1 MNQSTLVED
10 LPHFQ
15 WLVFVFSMKLPR
27 HIQQLSKIGP
37 VYLVGGSVRDRI
49 LNRPSSDHDFVVPGD
64 AKGFSQKVADLWGTR
79 VIAIGEGKKINYR
92 VVSQG
97 DVFDFA
103 DMEGQCIEDD
113 LKRRD
118 FTINAIGYDLVGQR
132 LIDPWGGRGDI
143 TCGAVRLTS
152 KDAIVADPL
161 RILRAFRFAALLDFS
176 IASETLTVIKKEL
189 GRIEETSKERITA
202 ELMMIMGVDRS
213 FRWIKQIADM
223 GLLAL
228 LIPELDACRGCT
240 QNDFHGMDVF
250 DHTMETYRALEFVLS
265 DPVSLWSG
273 FSRPLTD
280 YLSSENRKVLLKWVA
295 LFHDLGKPGCRSVD
309 PTGRIRFLGHEK
321 AGARLAKAI
330 CQRLRMS
337 NHDRSYIMVMVE
349 NHLRPLHLF
358 DAHQRGNLT
367 AKGIVR
373 FVKKFGDQAVG
384 LLIHGVAD
392 QQAKGHNGHFS
403 EGFVG
408 FGGTLLSVYFDD
420 LKLKMKMPRLVS
432 GHDLLEIFN
441 LKPSRFIGR
450 LLEKLEEARLSGD
463 IETRE
468 EALKLAA
475 LLIEMEGDA
484 GIEQRDF

>member
-1 MNQSTLVED
+1 
-10 LPHFQ
+10 
-15 WLVFVFSMKLPR
+15 
-27 HIQQLSKIGP
+27 
-37 VYLVGGSVRDRI
+37 
-49 LNRPSSDHDFVVPGD
+49 
-64 AKGFSQKVADLWGTR
+64 
-79 VIAIGEGKKINYR
+79 
-92 VVSQG
+92 
-97 DVFDFA
+97 
-103 DMEGQCIEDD
+103 MEGQCIEDD

-176 IASETLTVIKKEL
+176 IESETLTVIKKEL
-189 GRIEETSKERITA
+189 ERIEETSKERITA

-228 LIPELDACRGCT
+228 
-240 QNDFHGMDVF
+240 
-250 DHTMETYRALEFVLS
+250 
-265 DPVSLWSG
+265 
-273 FSRPLTD
+273 PLTD

-392 QQAKGHNGHFS
+392 QQAKGHNGHSS

-450 LLEKLEEARLSGD
+450 LLEKVEEARLSGD